1 VPNSKFITIVF
12 GLLNTDLFSKS
23 VNVIRRLLTKSIFT
37 KALTNM
43 GQNEALSMAGMT
55 ADDK

>member
-1 VPNSKFITIVF
+1 MPNSKFITIVF

-37 KALTNM
+37 KALSNM
-43 GQNEALSMAGMT
+43 SQNEALAMAGMT

>member
-1 VPNSKFITIVF
+1 MPNSKFITIVF

-43 GQNEALSMAGMT
+43 SQNEALAMAGMT